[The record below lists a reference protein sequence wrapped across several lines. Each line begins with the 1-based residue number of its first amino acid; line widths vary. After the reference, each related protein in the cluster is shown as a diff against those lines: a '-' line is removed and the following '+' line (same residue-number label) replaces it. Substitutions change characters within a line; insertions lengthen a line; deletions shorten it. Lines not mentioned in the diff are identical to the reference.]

1 MSIANISAFDGL
13 KPIVDPVLLPQGGA
27 QIANNVQLVSG
38 AIVPLQGLTTLKALT
53 KTAPQTIY
61 RYGSSANENEYWL
74 EFSRISDIIRSPIID
89 NQYGLLYWSDGVQVK
104 YAPNSMIVSGST
116 YPGASYNLG
125 IPAPSSAPTIT
136 GTAAAEASA
145 SETRT
150 YVYTYVSTYGEE
162 GPPSPASNLATL
174 DPTQPVYVDNLG
186 SVPSGVHAISLK
198 RIYRSS
204 AVNGQAQLQFVVEV
218 PVSQASYTDTVSQ
231 AALGEVLP
239 STDWVAPPANLL
251 GLKLMANSIG
261 IGFVE
266 NTVYLS
272 EPNLVHAWPHQY
284 PTDYKI
290 VGVGIFGQSAVILT
304 EGYPYIMSGVD
315 PQAMSM
321 EKLGLM
327 QSCVSMESI
336 VDTDGGVIYASPDGL
351 VLIGPGQMDILTK
364 LMLSR
369 KQWQAYN
376 PSSIRAVVHD
386 NKYIAFYTKTN
397 GVRGVLVFDFS
408 GQGASMTTADINTDA
423 AVTALFTDPRTD
435 TLYLAKGTSIV
446 RHNSGSALTFTWRSK
461 TYRMPF
467 PINIAVGQ
475 VVADAYPV
483 TLKVYADGQL
493 KTTKTVLDN
502 NVFRLKGGFRA
513 MDWEMELVGNSKI
526 TQATIASSVEEVRGV

>member
-27 QIANNVQLVSG
+27 QVANNVQLVSG
-38 AIVPLQGLTTLKALT
+38 AIVPMRGLTTLKALT

-61 RYGSSANENEYWL
+61 RYGSSSNENEYWL
-74 EFSRISDIIRSPIID
+74 EFTHISDIIRSPIID
-89 NQYGLLYWSDGVQVK
+89 NQYGLLYWSDGIQVK

-125 IPAPSSAPTIT
+125 IPAPTSAPTIT
-136 GTAAAEASA
+136 GTAAVEASA

-218 PVSQASYTDTVSQ
+218 PVSQGSFTDTVTQ

-304 EGYPYIMSGVD
+304 EGYPYMMSGVD

-369 KQWQAYN
+369 KQWQSYN

-423 AVTALFTDPRTD
+423 AVTAMFTDPRTD
-435 TLYLAKGTSIV
+435 TLYLAKGTNIV
-446 RHNSGSALTFTWRSK
+446 RHNNGSALTFTWRSK

-475 VVADAYPV
+475 IVADAYPV

-502 NVFRLKGGFRA
+502 NVFRLKSGFRA